1 MFITNII
8 LYIKLFIIYIL
19 DIIIFIT
26 KRIDAFLN
34 IIYGS
39 ICCCFCCW
47 NDSIYFQYFTK
58 QYNFLFNNIEYQKII
73 NEKDITHLYKPNKNN
88 KKIFK
93 DSTDNLTSSSNTT
106 SSNTSSS
113 NTINSSTI
121 NNGYY
126 NSKDRSYDTSD
137 DESFDNVNQFNL

>member
-19 DIIIFIT
+19 DTIIFIT

-39 ICCCFCCW
+39 ICCCFCCC

-73 NEKDITHLYKPNKNN
+73 NEKDITPIYKPNKNN

-93 DSTDNLTSSSNTT
+93 DSTDNLTN
-106 SSNTSSS
+106 SS

-121 NNGYY
+121 NNEYY
-126 NSKDRSYDTSD
+126 SSKDRLYDTSD